1 MNRILTKAVYTAALI
16 AVILLLPF
24 SNTSATIPT
33 GEWRTHLSYYDATKS
48 LKAFNKIFVLSAGS
62 IYSFSPEDN
71 SLYIYDKIGGLS
83 DTYISDIAYC
93 NDENALLLI
102 YSNGNIDI
110 LYQDETIYNFTDI
123 KNSSITDKTIY
134 DIYIDGSNAYL
145 STAFGVVVFNIEKLE
160 ISNNYNLGTDI
171 LSTVVKDNSIICA
184 TNKGLYKGSIND
196 NLLDKSKWNKIS
208 ENIYI
213 SLFSFDDKLIG
224 KDKSNTIC
232 EINVDNGTNS
242 VITNN
247 ALIVNY
253 NDNKLLVYNGSALF
267 VYNSLSDYYSYNLI
281 DDNIN
286 HLFIEDSKLWISQGY
301 KGLTEFS
308 IVENNLVCN
317 RFQIL
322 PDSPRRNY
330 SHYITFSGEDKMLM
344 VGGTHNY
351 SNIEY
356 EGTVMIYNNNRWNY
370 LDDDIS
376 SKTGVKY
383 INLTSIVEDPKEE
396 NHYFV
401 GSGRHGLYE
410 FKDNKFY
417 KLHTYNNS
425 GLTTI
430 IPANPK
436 NYVSVDGLKY
446 DIKGNLWMVNNEI
459 DTIIKIM
466 KPDGNWKGLYYP
478 EISGL
483 PTFRK
488 LDFDKNGR
496 IWTNSSRYKA
506 GMFCLD
512 INNTLDNNDDDKH
525 KFVGPTF
532 TNQDGVSEIIND
544 IFFFE
549 FDKNGE
555 MWLGTDRGIFVLR
568 EPEKFL
574 SDDNVIFE
582 RVKIPRNDGTNLA
595 DYLLSGIYTT
605 AICIDDANRKWIGTQ
620 NNGVFLL
627 SEDGKETIY
636 HFTEENSPL
645 LSNYIQTIA
654 INSSTGSVF
663 FGTSLGLIEY
673 GGDATEPEN
682 SLSESNIEVYPNP
695 VNPDFDGPVTIKG
708 MSDKCTVRII
718 SASGS
723 LVYQGYSNGGTFTW
737 NVTDRNGNRVT
748 SGIYH
753 AIITDLNN
761 SKSTSVSITVIR

>member
-1 MNRILTKAVYTAALI
+1 MTRVVYSAVFT
-16 AVILLLPF
+16 AVILLLSF
-24 SNTSATIPT
+24 VKSYATIPM
-33 GEWRTHLSYYDATKS
+33 GEWKTHLSYHNATKS
-48 LKAFNKIFVLSAGS
+48 LKAFGIQFVLSSGS
-62 IYSFSPEDN
+62 IYSFSPKDN

-83 DTYISDIAYC
+83 DTYISNIDYSDKEKAM
-93 NDENALLLI
+93 LLL

-110 LYQDETIYNFTDI
+110 LYEDETIYNFTDI
-123 KNSSITDKTIY
+123 KNSTITDKTIY
-134 DIYIDGSNAYL
+134 DTYIDGSNAYL

-184 TNKGLYKGSIND
+184 TNNGLYKGSIND

-253 NDNKLLVYNGSALF
+253 NDNKLLVYNGSKLF

-281 DDNIN
+281 DGNIN

-356 EGTVMIYNNNRWNY
+356 EGTVMIYNKDRWSY

-383 INLTSIVEDPKEE
+383 INLTSVVEDPKEE

-430 IPANPK
+430 IPADPK

-446 DIKGNLWMVNNEI
+446 DTKGNLWMVNNEI

-466 KPDGNWKGLYYP
+466 KPDGSWKGLYYP

-488 LDFDKNGR
+488 LDFDKDGR

-512 INNTLDNNDDDKH
+512 INNTLDNNNDDKH

-574 SDDNVIFE
+574 SSDKVIFE

-605 AICIDDANRKWIGTQ
+605 AICIDDSNRKWIGTQ

-627 SEDGKETIY
+627 SEDGKETIH

-682 SLSESNIEVYPNP
+682 SLSKSNIEVYPNP
-695 VNPDFDGPVTIKG
+695 VNPYFDGPVTIKG
-708 MSDKCTVRII
+708 MSDKCTIRIV

-737 NVTDRNGNRVT
+737 NVTDRNGNRVS

>member
-1 MNRILTKAVYTAALI
+1 
-16 AVILLLPF
+16 
-24 SNTSATIPT
+24 
-33 GEWRTHLSYYDATKS
+33 
-48 LKAFNKIFVLSAGS
+48 
-62 IYSFSPEDN
+62 
-71 SLYIYDKIGGLS
+71 
-83 DTYISDIAYC
+83 
-93 NDENALLLI
+93 
-102 YSNGNIDI
+102 
-110 LYQDETIYNFTDI
+110 
-123 KNSSITDKTIY
+123 
-134 DIYIDGSNAYL
+134 
-145 STAFGVVVFNIEKLE
+145 
-160 ISNNYNLGTDI
+160 
-171 LSTVVKDNSIICA
+171 
-184 TNKGLYKGSIND
+184 
-196 NLLDKSKWNKIS
+196 
-208 ENIYI
+208 
-213 SLFSFDDKLIG
+213 
-224 KDKSNTIC
+224 
-232 EINVDNGTNS
+232 
-242 VITNN
+242 
-247 ALIVNY
+247 
-253 NDNKLLVYNGSALF
+253 
-267 VYNSLSDYYSYNLI
+267 
-281 DDNIN
+281 
-286 HLFIEDSKLWISQGY
+286 
-301 KGLTEFS
+301 
-308 IVENNLVCN
+308 
-317 RFQIL
+317 
-322 PDSPRRNY
+322 
-330 SHYITFSGEDKMLM
+330 MLM

-356 EGTVMIYNNNRWNY
+356 EGTVMIYNNNRWSY

-376 SKTGVKY
+376 TKTGVKY
-383 INLTSIVEDPKEE
+383 INLTSIVEDPKEK

-430 IPANPK
+430 IPADPK

-446 DIKGNLWMVNNEI
+446 DTKGNLWMVNNEI

-466 KPDGNWKGLYYP
+466 KPDGSWKGLYYP

-488 LDFDKNGR
+488 LDFDKDGR

-627 SEDGKETIY
+627 SEDGKETIH

-708 MSDKCTVRII
+708 MSDKCTVRIV

-737 NVTDRNGNRVT
+737 NVTDRNGNRVS

-761 SKSTSVSITVIR
+761 SKSTYVSITVIR

>member
-1 MNRILTKAVYTAALI
+1 
-16 AVILLLPF
+16 
-24 SNTSATIPT
+24 
-33 GEWRTHLSYYDATKS
+33 
-48 LKAFNKIFVLSAGS
+48 
-62 IYSFSPEDN
+62 
-71 SLYIYDKIGGLS
+71 
-83 DTYISDIAYC
+83 
-93 NDENALLLI
+93 
-102 YSNGNIDI
+102 
-110 LYQDETIYNFTDI
+110 
-123 KNSSITDKTIY
+123 
-134 DIYIDGSNAYL
+134 
-145 STAFGVVVFNIEKLE
+145 
-160 ISNNYNLGTDI
+160 
-171 LSTVVKDNSIICA
+171 
-184 TNKGLYKGSIND
+184 
-196 NLLDKSKWNKIS
+196 
-208 ENIYI
+208 
-213 SLFSFDDKLIG
+213 
-224 KDKSNTIC
+224 
-232 EINVDNGTNS
+232 
-242 VITNN
+242 
-247 ALIVNY
+247 
-253 NDNKLLVYNGSALF
+253 
-267 VYNSLSDYYSYNLI
+267 
-281 DDNIN
+281 
-286 HLFIEDSKLWISQGY
+286 
-301 KGLTEFS
+301 
-308 IVENNLVCN
+308 
-317 RFQIL
+317 
-322 PDSPRRNY
+322 
-330 SHYITFSGEDKMLM
+330 MLM

-356 EGTVMIYNNNRWNY
+356 EGTVMIYNKDRWSY

-376 SKTGVKY
+376 SKTGIKY
-383 INLTSIVEDPKEE
+383 INLTSVVEDPKEE

-430 IPANPK
+430 IPADPK

-446 DIKGNLWMVNNEI
+446 DTKGNLWMVNNEI

-466 KPDGNWKGLYYP
+466 KPDGSWKGLYYP

-488 LDFDKNGR
+488 LDFDKDGR

-627 SEDGKETIY
+627 SEDGKETIH

-695 VNPDFDGPVTIKG
+695 VNPYFDGPVTIKG
-708 MSDKCTVRII
+708 ISDKCTVRII

-737 NVTDRNGNRVT
+737 NVTDRNGNRVS

>member
-1 MNRILTKAVYTAALI
+1 MNKKMTRVVYSAVFT
-16 AVILLLPF
+16 AVILLLSF
-24 SNTSATIPT
+24 VKSYATIPM
-33 GEWRTHLSYYDATKS
+33 GEWKTHLSYHNATKS
-48 LKAFNKIFVLSAGS
+48 LKAFGIQFVLSSGS
-62 IYSFSPEDN
+62 IYSFSPKDN

-83 DTYISDIAYC
+83 DTYISNIDYSDKEKAM
-93 NDENALLLI
+93 LLL

-110 LYQDETIYNFTDI
+110 LYEDETIYNFTDI
-123 KNSSITDKTIY
+123 KNSTITDKTIY
-134 DIYIDGSNAYL
+134 DTYIDGSNAYL

-184 TNKGLYKGSIND
+184 TNNGLYKGSIND

-253 NDNKLLVYNGSALF
+253 NDNKLLVYNGSKLF

-281 DDNIN
+281 DGNIN

-356 EGTVMIYNNNRWNY
+356 EGTVMIYNKDRWSY

-383 INLTSIVEDPKEE
+383 INLTSVVEDPKEE

-430 IPANPK
+430 IPADPK

-446 DIKGNLWMVNNEI
+446 DTKGNLWMVNNEI

-466 KPDGNWKGLYYP
+466 KPDGSWKGLYYP

-488 LDFDKNGR
+488 LDFDKDGR

-512 INNTLDNNDDDKH
+512 INNTLDNNNDDKH

-574 SDDNVIFE
+574 SSDKVIFE

-605 AICIDDANRKWIGTQ
+605 AICIDDSNRKWIGTQ

-627 SEDGKETIY
+627 SEDGKETIH

-682 SLSESNIEVYPNP
+682 SLSKSNIEVYPNP
-695 VNPDFDGPVTIKG
+695 VNPYFDGPVTIKG
-708 MSDKCTVRII
+708 MSDKCTIRIV

-737 NVTDRNGNRVT
+737 NVTDRNGNRVS

>member
-1 MNRILTKAVYTAALI
+1 M
-16 AVILLLPF
+16 
-24 SNTSATIPT
+24 
-33 GEWRTHLSYYDATKS
+33 
-48 LKAFNKIFVLSAGS
+48 
-62 IYSFSPEDN
+62 
-71 SLYIYDKIGGLS
+71 
-83 DTYISDIAYC
+83 
-93 NDENALLLI
+93 
-102 YSNGNIDI
+102 
-110 LYQDETIYNFTDI
+110 
-123 KNSSITDKTIY
+123 
-134 DIYIDGSNAYL
+134 
-145 STAFGVVVFNIEKLE
+145 E

-184 TNKGLYKGSIND
+184 TNNGLYKGSIND

-253 NDNKLLVYNGSALF
+253 NDNKLLVYNGSKLF

-281 DDNIN
+281 DGNIN

-330 SHYITFSGEDKMLM
+330 SHYITFPYQDKMLM

-356 EGTVMIYNNNRWNY
+356 EGTVMIYNKDRWSY

-383 INLTSIVEDPKEE
+383 INLTSVVEDPKEE

-430 IPANPK
+430 IPADPK

-446 DIKGNLWMVNNEI
+446 DTKGNLWMVNNEK

-466 KPDGNWKGLYYP
+466 KPDGSWKGLYYP

-488 LDFDKNGR
+488 LDFDKDGR

-627 SEDGKETIY
+627 SEDGKETIH

-663 FGTSLGLIEY
+663 FGTSHGLIEY

-682 SLSESNIEVYPNP
+682 SLSKSNIEVYPNP

-737 NVTDRNGNRVT
+737 NVTDRNGNRVS

>member
-1 MNRILTKAVYTAALI
+1 M
-16 AVILLLPF
+16 
-24 SNTSATIPT
+24 
-33 GEWRTHLSYYDATKS
+33 
-48 LKAFNKIFVLSAGS
+48 
-62 IYSFSPEDN
+62 
-71 SLYIYDKIGGLS
+71 
-83 DTYISDIAYC
+83 
-93 NDENALLLI
+93 
-102 YSNGNIDI
+102 
-110 LYQDETIYNFTDI
+110 
-123 KNSSITDKTIY
+123 
-134 DIYIDGSNAYL
+134 
-145 STAFGVVVFNIEKLE
+145 E

-171 LSTVVKDNSIICA
+171 LSTIVKDNSIICA
-184 TNKGLYKGSIND
+184 TNNGLYKGSIND
-196 NLLDKSKWNKIS
+196 NLLDKSKWNKVS

-224 KDKSNTIC
+224 KDKSNTIY

-247 ALIVNY
+247 ALIVNN
-253 NDNKLLVYNGSALF
+253 NDNKLLVYNGSELF

-281 DDNIN
+281 DGNIN

-330 SHYITFSGEDKMLM
+330 SHYITFSGEDKMLI

-356 EGTVMIYNNNRWNY
+356 EGTVMIYNKDRWSY

-430 IPANPK
+430 IPADPK

-446 DIKGNLWMVNNEI
+446 DTKGNLWMVNNEI

-466 KPDGNWKGLYYP
+466 KPDGSWKGLYYP

-488 LDFDKNGR
+488 LDFDKDGR

-512 INNTLDNNDDDKH
+512 INNTLDNNNDDKH

-574 SDDNVIFE
+574 SSDNVIFE

-627 SEDGKETIY
+627 SEDGKETIH

-708 MSDKCTVRII
+708 MSDKCTVRIV